1 MSISTDCFLQDIEL
15 ALNDFDN
22 KLSIASYAFDIELY
36 RFESFRT
43 HGVMAPHTIQHSV
56 KKRQAEFLA
65 GRISANAALKQLG
78 ANFSDIPIGKNRCPV
93 WPKGI
98 NAAISHTNN
107 IALCVAAKH
116 CDYHFI
122 GVDIENIIEKNTVD
136 SIASSIINQKEESL
150 IEQSDLPN
158 NVAFT
163 LLFSAKESLFKA
175 LYPSVGRY
183 FDFSAAVI
191 TDISVQGDQFSLEL
205 AEDLTETLIK
215 GRKFNGH
222 FSFYQEKI
230 ITLIAN

>member
-15 ALNDFDN
+15 GLNGFDK
-22 KLSIASYAFDIELY
+22 KLSIVSYGFDIELY
-36 RFESFRT
+36 CFENFRI
-43 HGVMAPHTIQHSV
+43 HGVIAPPTIQNSV

-65 GRISANAALKQLG
+65 GRLSAYAALNKLG
-78 ANFSDIPIGKNRCPV
+78 VFFSDIPIGKHRCPV
-93 WPKGI
+93 WPEGV

-107 IALCVAAKH
+107 IALCVAAKY
-116 CDYHFI
+116 CDYRFI
-122 GVDIENIIEKNTVD
+122 GVDIENIIEKSTIDN
-136 SIASSIINQKEESL
+136 IANSIINPKEKRL

-158 NVAFT
+158 NAAFT

-191 TDISVQGDQFSLEL
+191 TDISVQGSLFSLEL

-215 GRKFNGH
+215 GRQFNGR
-222 FSFYQEKI
+222 FSFYQDKV